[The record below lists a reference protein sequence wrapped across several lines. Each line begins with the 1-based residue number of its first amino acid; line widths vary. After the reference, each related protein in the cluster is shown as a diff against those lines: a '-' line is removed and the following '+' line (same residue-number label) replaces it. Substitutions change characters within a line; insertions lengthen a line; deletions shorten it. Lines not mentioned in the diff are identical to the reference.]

1 MSSGRERCSS
11 SEGEGLSPQAVYR
24 PSELRIFFFFSFHEH
39 STNAS
44 FPASLSSLVIMID
57 VSSSPEKHMRHQ
69 ENTVPD
75 GLIDKQEKREKPL
88 LKIETQLKSVNS
100 A

>member
-1 MSSGRERCSS
+1 
-11 SEGEGLSPQAVYR
+11 
-24 PSELRIFFFFSFHEH
+24 
-39 STNAS
+39 
-44 FPASLSSLVIMID
+44 MID

-100 A
+100 AWTQPNIHIGIINRNKTNCNMAQCDHQTAKAAI